1 MGKNL
6 QRLGA
11 SLASRMKKTSQGMI
25 PIVTELGTITQNLSL
40 KVDGLNTLIPKGEY
54 MVNIMLSGGSYTTST
69 SEDHAHKLPSV
80 FRSLKPGDRV
90 LVVWCGF
97 TPAVI
102 SVITKS

>member
-11 SLASRMKKTSQGMI
+11 ELASRMKKTSLGMI
-25 PIVTELGTITQNLSL
+25 PVVTELGTITKNLSL
-40 KVDGLNTLIPKGEY
+40 KVDGLNSLIPKGDY
-54 MVNIMLSGGSYTTST
+54 MVNIMHSGGSYSTST
-69 SEDHAHKLPSV
+69 SENHSHKLPSV
-80 FRSLKPGDRV
+80 FRPLKQGDRV

-97 TPAVI
+97 TPVVI